1 MLQRN
6 GSQYRTIGYAT
17 GGLSA
22 WQNKF
27 IVKEEELFLLAL
39 LSPYASYPQG
49 YGMRAISLP
58 IKTGGISGRT
68 TIGVTASANGS
79 MGINIEGSSTISTTF
94 ANADGILVVSGEGT
108 ASFNITTDASSIAVL
123 YATGSTTFNMNLNHL
138 ASFVDAYGWAN
149 CNLGMVV
156 NLTGAL
162 TAIAIMEGDTVDDT
176 VLTPASIWAYK
187 PDVATKG
194 DVYAAS
200 FL

>member
-58 IKTGGISGRT
+58 IKTGGMSGRAT
-68 TIGVTASANGS
+68 VDLVTIANGS
-79 MGINIEGSSTISTTF
+79 MGINIEGNSTISTTF
-94 ANADGILVVSGEGT
+94 ANADGILVVSGSGT
-108 ASFNITTDASSIAVL
+108 ASFNVTAGASSIAVL
-123 YATGSTTFNMNLNHL
+123 YGIGSTSFSMSLNHL

-149 CNLGMVV
+149 CALGMAVSP
-156 NLTGAL
+156 TGTL
-162 TAIAIMEGDTVDDT
+162 TAIAIMEGDTIDDT
-176 VLTPASIWAYK
+176 VLTPQAIWAYK
-187 PDVATKG
+187 PDVATKS
-194 DVYAAS
+194 DVFNAAM
-200 FL
+200 L